1 MKLRTR
7 IAFTF
12 LALLGAVIGAALF
25 AVSAA
30 NQSNAER
37 EITRQLEVGRLV
49 FERAL
54 DGNRRQLSQ
63 AAQVLAADF
72 GFRDAV
78 ATHDA
83 DTIGSALE
91 TQGARIGAG
100 LVELVSLDGKVLATA
115 GSNMQIGAPFGHREL
130 LEHRDGTAPRT
141 AIAVEN
147 ARVYQLVM
155 VSIKSPL
162 PVAWIVM
169 GFQLDEPAVRE
180 LASVTGLDVTL
191 AMRTP
196 EGWRAAA
203 TSLSDKGVR
212 QALAELGPTPGAAGT
227 DLLTRS
233 LLLAPDAA
241 VPVTAVL
248 SRSLAEALEPFDRLR
263 ERLVLIAL
271 VCVSL
276 GAVAVF
282 WLARNITRPL
292 LALTSAIEAI
302 RGGRYDA
309 PLVVERRDE
318 LGTLAEGLQLMQ
330 QAVDSRDRDIRT
342 LAYTDRLTGLMNRTA
357 FTDALGG
364 ALASADQPIAVALV
378 NLRRFRRINEC
389 LGYGIGDAVLK
400 QVASRLS
407 EAPTI
412 ATQWARVGADHFAAF
427 TPLGPGASL
436 EKWGSQL
443 LQRLARP
450 VAVSEQPI
458 DISAVVGLAC
468 APNDSNNADD
478 LMRCA
483 DLAVERAR
491 RENVALRAYD
501 AGLRAATR
509 DQLSLLG
516 ELQRAID
523 GNELVLAFQPKLNLQ
538 SGELVGA
545 EALMRWRHPVRG
557 LLMPGAF
564 IPFAEQA
571 GFIRKITRWALHEGA
586 LVGSA
591 WARAGKPL
599 NLSVNISA
607 DDLADAQLDGHLREV
622 LIESRM
628 PSELLTL
635 ELTESGFIGDP
646 DQALL
651 RLHTLKTQGVMLS
664 IDDFGTGYSS
674 LSYLTRMPVDE
685 LKIDRSFVSAISG
698 SPEATAVVQ
707 AAIEMGHSLGLSI
720 VAEGIEDRGTA
731 ADLASLG
738 CDVGQGYVY
747 AKPMLLA
754 DFEAWRLAH
763 DSAKAGIP
771 EIQPTDTVVT
781 RLRPRARRNLQS
793 G

>member
-1 MKLRTR
+1 MQLRTR
-7 IAFTF
+7 IALTF

-54 DGNRRQLSQ
+54 ESNRRVLTQ
-63 AAQVLAADF
+63 AAQVLTADF
-72 GFRDAV
+72 GFKDAV
-78 ATHDA
+78 ATNDA
-83 DTIGSALE
+83 DTIGSTLE
-91 TQGARIGAG
+91 TQGLRIGAT
-100 LVELVSLDGKVLATA
+100 LMELISLDGNVVATA
-115 GSNMQIGAPFGHREL
+115 GSKSQVGAPFKHREL
-130 LEHRDGTAPRT
+130 LTRPGTGGART
-141 AIAVEN
+141 AIEVEDGH
-147 ARVYQLVM
+147 VYQLVM
-155 VSIKSPL
+155 VTVNSPL
-162 PVAWIVM
+162 PVAWIVV
-169 GFQLDEPAVRE
+169 GFELDAASVKE
-180 LASVTGLDVTL
+180 LAAVTDLDVTI
-191 AMRTP
+191 AVKTP
-196 EGWRAAA
+196 TGWNAAA
-203 TSLSDKGVR
+203 TSLPPGGLT
-212 QALAELGPTPGAAGT
+212 QALASLASPDTARG

-233 LLLAPDAA
+233 LALAPDAA
-241 VPVTAVL
+241 VPVSAVL
-248 SRSLAEALEPFDRLR
+248 SRSLAEALRPFDRLR

-276 GAVAVF
+276 SSVAVF

-292 LALTSAIEAI
+292 QALTSAIEAI

-330 QAVDSRDRDIRT
+330 KAVDSRDRDIRT

-357 FTDALGG
+357 FTEALGS
-364 ALASADQPIAVALV
+364 ALSREGEAVAVALV

-389 LGYGIGDAVLK
+389 LGYGIGDAVLT
-400 QVASRLS
+400 QVAGRLS
-407 EAPTI
+407 EAPAI
-412 ATQWARVGADHFAAF
+412 AAQWARVGADHFAAF

-436 EKWGSQL
+436 EQWGAQL
-443 LQRLARP
+443 LRRLARP
-450 VAVSEQPI
+450 VEVSEQPI
-458 DISAVVGLAC
+458 DISPVIGLAC
-468 APNDSNNADD
+468 APTDSDNSDD

-483 DLAVERAR
+483 DLAMERAR
-491 RENVALRAYD
+491 RENVALRVYD
-501 AGLRAATR
+501 ASLRVATR

-523 GNELVLAFQPKLNLQ
+523 GGELALALQPKLNLQ

-545 EALMRWRHPVRG
+545 EALIRWQHPTRG

-571 GFIRKITRWALHEGA
+571 GFIRKITRWALREGA
-586 LVGSA
+586 LIGSA
-591 WARAGKPL
+591 WARAGMPL
-599 NLSVNISA
+599 SLSVNISA
-607 DDLADAQLDGHLREV
+607 DDLADPQLDSHLREV
-622 LIESRM
+622 LAETRM

-646 DQALL
+646 DKALL
-651 RLHTLKTQGVMLS
+651 KLQTLKTQGVMLS

-685 LKIDRSFVSAISG
+685 LKIDRSFVSAIAG

-747 AKPMLLA
+747 AKPMLREA
-754 DFEAWRLAH
+754 FDAWRLAH
-763 DSAKAGIP
+763 DATAARIP

-781 RLRPRARRNLQS
+781 RLRPRARRS
-793 G
+793 RSPG

>member
-7 IAFTF
+7 IAVTF
-12 LALLGAVIGAALF
+12 LALLGAVMGAALF

-30 NQSNAER
+30 NQANAER

-54 DGNRRQLSQ
+54 DSNRRQLTQ
-63 AAQVLAADF
+63 AAQVLALDF
-72 GFRDAV
+72 GFREAV

-83 DTIGSALE
+83 GTIGSALE
-91 TQGARIGAG
+91 NGGNRIGAT
-100 LVELVSLDGKVLATA
+100 LVELLSLDGKIIATA
-115 GSNMQIGAPFGHREL
+115 GSTTEAGSSSAYHGVPEL
-130 LEHRDGTAPRT
+130 RDGAGARSV
-141 AIAVEN
+141 IAVEDGQ
-147 ARVYQLVM
+147 VYQLV
-155 VSIKSPL
+155 ILPIRAPL
-162 PVAWIVM
+162 PIAWIVM
-169 GFQLDEPAVRE
+169 GFAFNEASVKE
-180 LASVTGLDVTL
+180 LSSVTGLDVTL
-191 AMRTP
+191 ATRTP
-196 EGWRAAA
+196 EGWRAVA
-203 TSLSDKGVR
+203 TTLHPGALPM
-212 QALAELGPTPGAAGT
+212 ALAGLRGSAGQVRS

-233 LLLAPDAA
+233 LTLASDASA
-241 VPVTAVL
+241 PVTAVL
-248 SRSLAEALEPFDRLR
+248 SRSLAEAREPFDRLR

-318 LGTLAEGLQLMQ
+318 LGTLAEGLKLMQ

-357 FTDALGG
+357 FTDALS
-364 ALASADQPIAVALV
+364 ATLAVPGHPVGVALV

-400 QVASRLS
+400 QVAARLA
-407 EAPTI
+407 EAPPL
-412 ATQWARVGADHFAAF
+412 AAQLARVGADHFAAC

-436 EKWGSQL
+436 ERWGTQL
-443 LQRLARP
+443 LERLSRP

-458 DISAVVGLAC
+458 DVNPVVGLAC
-468 APNDSNNADD
+468 APQDSGNADD

-491 RENVALRAYD
+491 RENVSLRVYD
-501 AGLRAATR
+501 TGLRVATL

-523 GNELVLAFQPKLNLQ
+523 GNELALALQPKLNLQ

-545 EALMRWRHPVRG
+545 EALMRWRHPTRG

-564 IPFAEQA
+564 IPFAENA
-571 GFIRKITRWALHEGA
+571 GFIRKLTRWALREGA
-586 LVGSA
+586 TIASR
-591 WARAGKPL
+591 WAAEGRP
-599 NLSVNISA
+599 LSVSINMSA
-607 DDLADAQLDGHLREV
+607 DDLADPQLDRLLRDV
-622 LIESRM
+622 LVETRV

-646 DQALL
+646 EQALA
-651 RLHTLKTQGVMLS
+651 RLQSLKAQGVLLS

-685 LKIDRSFVSAISG
+685 LKIDRSFVSVISG

-707 AAIEMGHSLGLSI
+707 AAIEMGHSLGLSV
-720 VAEGIEDRGTA
+720 VAEGIEDKGTA

-747 AKPMLLA
+747 AKPMLLG
-754 DFEAWRLAH
+754 DFEVWRRAH
-763 DSAKAGIP
+763 NAASTRVP
-771 EIQPTDTVVT
+771 EILPTDTVVT
-781 RLRPRARRNLQS
+781 RLRPQARRTTRP